1 MSEAVAVPVPQ
12 ENPNDERAVLVAWEV
27 PSGTRVEAGRR
38 IATLETT
45 KSAFDVDAPVS
56 GYLIYEAEPK
66 SMLVVG
72 APFAWIAAEPGFRP
86 PVGDAA
92 APMAAPVAGSLSVSP
107 EAAGRFTR
115 KALKRLRELGLQE
128 SDFPGVSRVD
138 VAEVEKRAA
147 QSSPKGSAVAAHA
160 GAAVARAAAT
170 GTAHDPRGGGGGGVQ
185 GCASFKDAVVL
196 EQPPSK
202 MLEAATLADSY
213 RQVVP
218 SLVSVPVDAG
228 RVEEHLRRIAAA
240 EGPLSLLELV
250 IHAAAA
256 VMPEFPDLNG
266 FFSDGSAFTYREIN
280 IGFAINAGRSLK
292 VPVVRRAGTLSRLDI
307 ARAVRDLTLR
317 YLRNELT
324 TADMMGGTFTRHGSI
339 VTGRS
344 AFRARPESTAGRDSR
359 PVRPP
364 SCLALLRVR
373 TDVRPPGLGRHAGG
387 AVPGPA
393 QGKCRGLRLAGGESE
408 S

>member
-12 ENPNDERAVLVAWEV
+12 ENPNDERAVLVAWEL

-72 APFAWIAAEPGFRP
+72 APFAWIAAEPGFKP

-128 SDFPGVSRVD
+128 SDFPGMSRVD

-147 QSSPKGSAVAAHA
+147 QSSPKGSAVAAP
-160 GAAVARAAAT
+160 AR
-170 GTAHDPRGGGGGGVQ
+170 
-185 GCASFKDAVVL
+185 ASFKDAVVL

-202 MLEAATLADSY
+202 MIEAATLADSY

-218 SLVSVPVDAG
+218 SLVSVPVDAV
-228 RVEEHLRRIAAA
+228 RVEEHLRRIASA

-324 TADMMGGTFTRHGSI
+324 TADMMGGTFTVTDLSSQGAVHFVPVLNQRQAAILGLCARHPASHYCEFVLTFDHRVSDGM
-339 VTGRS
+339 
-344 AFRARPESTAGRDSR
+344 RAAQF
-359 PVRPP
+359 
-364 SCLALLRVR
+364 
-373 TDVRPPGLGRHAGG
+373 LGR
-387 AVPGPA
+387 
-393 QGKCRGLRLAGGESE
+393 LRESVE
-408 S
+408 G

>member
-72 APFAWIAAEPGFRP
+72 APFAWIAAEPGFKP
-86 PVGDAA
+86 PLGEAA

-128 SDFPGVSRVD
+128 SDFPGASRVD
-138 VAEVEKRAA
+138 VAEVEKRA
-147 QSSPKGSAVAAHA
+147 
-160 GAAVARAAAT
+160 
-170 GTAHDPRGGGGGGVQ
+170 GGGGAAQ
-185 GCASFKDAVVL
+185 GRASFKDAVVL
-196 EQPPSK
+196 EQAPSK
-202 MLEAATLADSY
+202 MIEAATLAESY

-218 SLVSVPVDAG
+218 SLVSVPVDAV

-250 IHAAAA
+250 IHATAA

-266 FFSDGSAFTYREIN
+266 FFSEGSAFTYREIN

-292 VPVVRRAGTLSRLDI
+292 VPVVRQAGTLSRLDI

-324 TADMMGGTFTRHGSI
+324 TADMMGGTFTVTDLSSQGAVHFVPVLNQRQAAVLGLCARHPASHYCEFVLTFDHRISDGM
-339 VTGRS
+339 
-344 AFRARPESTAGRDSR
+344 RAAQF
-359 PVRPP
+359 
-364 SCLALLRVR
+364 
-373 TDVRPPGLGRHAGG
+373 LGR
-387 AVPGPA
+387 
-393 QGKCRGLRLAGGESE
+393 LRERVE
-408 S
+408 D